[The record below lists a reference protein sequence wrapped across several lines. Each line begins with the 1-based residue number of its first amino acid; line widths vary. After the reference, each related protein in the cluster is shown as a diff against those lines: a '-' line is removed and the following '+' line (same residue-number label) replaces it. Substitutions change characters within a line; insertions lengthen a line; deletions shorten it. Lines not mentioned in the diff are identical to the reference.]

1 MNTYPRGHFVFEAPS
16 LKHPTV
22 QKPHADRHNAALYSA
37 SRKTHV
43 DHEDRFVDIEIKLA
57 QQEDL
62 VDSLNQTVYQQG
74 RKIDQLEAMVAKL
87 AENLRNLREAGQSPL
102 NERPP
107 HY

>member
-1 MNTYPRGHFVFEAPS
+1 M
-16 LKHPTV
+16 
-22 QKPHADRHNAALYSA
+22 
-37 SRKTHV
+37 

-62 VDSLNQTVYQQG
+62 VDTLNQTVYQQG
-74 RKIDQLEAMVAKL
+74 RRIDQLEAMVTKL
-87 AENLRNLREAGQSPL
+87 AEHVRTLQEAGQSPI